1 MSNNNIWYGF
11 LEAGDKSSPVV
22 RDLSLETE
30 NAKTVFLYNFARGIF
45 LEYSL
50 EIVEPKLRALKPG
63 DISPEELENA
73 FKAARKQFNPGRLA
87 SKLKSAAT
95 PTAAAAATAA
105 EANDEEDDIEL
116 DMEDWDDFPDEDD

>member
-30 NAKTVFLYNFARGIF
+30 NAKTVYLYNFARGIF

-73 FKAARKQFNPGRLA
+73 FKAARKQFNPGKLV
-87 SKLKSAAT
+87 SKLKAVA
-95 PTAAAAATAA
+95 PTAAASTV
-105 EANDEEDDIEL
+105 EANDEDDDIEL